1 MLRRRVWQRAFPIVL
16 LAVAA
21 CRTPA
26 PPPAPAQV
34 LVATPNPLDA
44 DAPRPGAAV
53 APKPERKR
61 PPRPKPKRKPKPKR
75 REKAKRPA
83 PTPVP
88 KPSPAPLDLSFLASE
103 TACALVFGGA
113 TITEEEGVE
122 VDLAQLNGAVT
133 GALYERLAALGH
145 VVEPLVV
152 FTRDSGERKQV
163 VAIELAKRRCN
174 RVVQVSHY
182 LQGPTFGFLVT
193 VIQPATDQFDPSQ
206 DLWRFHWEPLPF
218 TRRYAYRYTEDAVFE
233 IDPEDVAQEIAYDL
247 SESELLA
254 RGRAP

>member
-1 MLRRRVWQRAFPIVL
+1 MPKRRGSQRTLLICLVL
-16 LAVAA
+16 ATAAA

-26 PPPAPAQV
+26 RHPVPPQV
-34 LVATPNPLDA
+34 LVATPNPEDA
-44 DAPRPGAAV
+44 DAPRPGAAPR
-53 APKPERKR
+53 AEKKR
-61 PPRPKPKRKPKPKR
+61 PPKPKPKKVQR
-75 REKAKRPA
+75 RPKAKRPP

-88 KPSPAPLDLSFLASE
+88 KPTAAPLDLSFLASK

-113 TITEEEGVE
+113 TVTEEEGVE

-133 GALYERLAALGH
+133 GAVYERLAALGH

-152 FTRDSGERKQV
+152 FTRDSSDRKQV

-206 DLWRFHWEPLPF
+206 DVWRFHWDPLPF

-233 IDPEDVAQEIAYDL
+233 LDPEDVAQEIAYDL

>member
-1 MLRRRVWQRAFPIVL
+1 MPRHRVPQRALPICLL
-16 LAVAA
+16 LAIAA
-21 CRTPA
+21 CRTPH
-26 PPPAPAQV
+26 APAAAPV
-34 LVATPNPLDA
+34 LVATPNPADA
-44 DAPRPGAAV
+44 DAPLAGAARRPK
-53 APKPERKR
+53 AEKKPKPV
-61 PPRPKPKRKPKPKR
+61 PRPKKPR
-75 REKAKRPA
+75 RPKAKRPP

-88 KPSPAPLDLSFLASE
+88 KAAAAPLDLSFLTSK

-113 TITEEEGVE
+113 TLTEEEGVE

-133 GALYERLAALGH
+133 GAVYERLGALGY

-152 FTRDSGERKQV
+152 FTRDSGDRKQT

-193 VIQPATDQFDPSQ
+193 MIQPATDQFDPSQ
-206 DLWRFHWEPLPF
+206 DLWRFHWDPMPF
-218 TRRYAYRYTEDAVFE
+218 TRRYAYRYTEDALFE
-233 IDPEDVAQEIAYDL
+233 LDPEDVAQEIAFDL
-247 SESELLA
+247 AESGLLA